1 MIKKSLPLLSLLIA
15 PATLAVSLP
24 GTGQPAVE
32 CHLDMEL
39 GELVCFDPTIPQGG
53 SGSIAIRPSDAE
65 SDTEH
70 PPAIFLTNE
79 LKTLDLFLLYK
90 PLDDDTDI
98 YLEVVVEVPE
108 NAPVTFDDVDGDGEE
123 DLLIKDSE
131 GGGWRVWYGPIAE
144 SRGYDDSDAF
154 VE

>member
-53 SGSIAIRPSDAE
+53 S
-65 SDTEH
+65 
-70 PPAIFLTNE
+70 
-79 LKTLDLFLLYK
+79 
-90 PLDDDTDI
+90 
-98 YLEVVVEVPE
+98 
-108 NAPVTFDDVDGDGEE
+108 
-123 DLLIKDSE
+123 
-131 GGGWRVWYGPIAE
+131 
-144 SRGYDDSDAF
+144 
-154 VE
+154 